1 MKSLEIDASHGE
13 GGGQLTR
20 LAMALAAITGR
31 AVHLKN
37 IRAKRPK
44 PGLMAQHLTALRAVT
59 ALSGGELAG
68 DALGATEVHFLPGP
82 IRGGIYRFD
91 VGTAG
96 SVALVLQA
104 VLPVAL
110 RADGPSRLQITGGT
124 NVKMAPPLDYLRL
137 VFLPWLEGMGARV
150 RLESVHH
157 GYYPR
162 GGGEVD
168 LDVTPCRHLKPLWLE
183 DPGPLREI
191 RGVAHVAHLPMHI
204 PERMAATARGVLAA
218 LGPVH
223 IETHIL
229 GDAEAF
235 GQGGALVLLAQTEH
249 SRLGASVVAERG
261 VTAEKLGDQAG
272 RILRAEIEA
281 GGTLDIHAADQ
292 LLIYAALSK
301 GASRFT
307 VREVSLH
314 ARSAMWL
321 IERFLPV
328 RFQVTSRDGLKQV
341 DVVHEG

>member
-1 MKSLEIDASHGE
+1 MKYLEIDASHGE
-13 GGGQLTR
+13 GGGQVTR

-37 IRAKRPK
+37 IRAKRAK
-44 PGLMAQHLTALRAVT
+44 PGLMAQHLTALRAVA

-68 DALGATEVHFLPGP
+68 DALGATQVHFLPGP
-82 IRGGIYRFD
+82 IRGGEYSFQ

-110 RADGPSRLQITGGT
+110 RADGPCRLQIGGGT
-124 NVKMAPPLDYLRL
+124 DVKMAPTLDYLRL
-137 VFLPWLEGMGARV
+137 VFLPWLEAMGAEV
-150 RLESVHH
+150 RLESLRH

-162 GGGEVD
+162 GGGEVG
-168 LDVTPCRHLKPLWLE
+168 LAVATGRPLKPLWLE

-204 PERMAATARGVLAA
+204 PERMAATARAVLAD

-223 IETHIL
+223 IETRVL

-235 GQGGALVLLAQTEH
+235 GQGGALVLFARSEG

-261 VTAEKLGDQAG
+261 VTAEKLGNAAG
-272 RILRAEIEA
+272 RTLRAEIAA
-281 GGTLDIHAADQ
+281 GGTMDVHAADQ
-292 LLIYAALSK
+292 LLIYAALCK

-307 VREVSLH
+307 LREVSLH
-314 ARSAMWL
+314 ARTAMWL
-321 IERFLPV
+321 IEQFLPV
-328 RFQVTSRDGLKQV
+328 RFRVASRNGLELV
-341 DVVHEG
+341 EVVPEG